1 MQLRK
6 RMKHCASAHSYP
18 KGRRSTPMIAYTKK
32 HQKKIVVWLLV
43 LLTLVVGGIAA
54 LGFNTLD
61 GSVDLVVGFNTLA
74 DMFGGLTSLG
84 GIALVIVALVAL
96 VAGQNYVING
106 DFSGRPGMKVAILIA
121 TVAIPIA
128 AAIVGLSWVNL
139 GENYMSSLV
148 ILLVAV
154 VFTTLVTWAILRAA
168 RPTVASTPVALV
180 DASRADH
187 HTSSVA

>member
-1 MQLRK
+1 
-6 RMKHCASAHSYP
+6 
-18 KGRRSTPMIAYTKK
+18 MIAYTKK

-96 VAGQNYVING
+96 VAGQSYVING
-106 DFSGRPGMKVAILIA
+106 DFSGRPGMKVVILIA

-128 AAIVGLSWVNL
+128 AAIIGLSWVNL
-139 GENYMSSLV
+139 GENYVSSLV